1 MDRTGKWFFWWKT
14 WNSDPRM
21 VSGIFLFLVDREPRG
36 NYLYA
41 VIIIITETL
50 SHVKCS
56 SCVLAVDLVSD
67 LMKLN
72 LAQKG
77 GRHDVEVA
85 EVYQG

>member
-1 MDRTGKWFFWWKT
+1 
-14 WNSDPRM
+14 
-21 VSGIFLFLVDREPRG
+21 
-36 NYLYA
+36 

-72 LAQKG
+72 LAQEG